1 MFKNVVITRVLHVYS
16 ARWCALWLILA
27 HHRKVL
33 FFSSPRRNRFTAPSQ
48 TLLLFP
54 YTQKKATQPS
64 QHFSSLH
71 PFSLASMDEWQLQSS
86 LASSCSPCME
96 ACSITKTG
104 WKWCESSFLQSTLPR
119 ISLYTSAISQ
129 IPTQHLISTVGWIYG
144 IKSESIRASLISE
157 KTKCILQKGNE

>member
-1 MFKNVVITRVLHVYS
+1 MRPVADFSPPQEGPFFLVLPEEIDLQPL
-16 ARWCALWLILA
+16 ARHFFFSLT
-27 HHRKVL
+27 HRKK
-33 FFSSPRRNRFTAPSQ
+33 PRSQASTFHPCTPS
-48 TLLLFP
+48 LW
-54 YTQKKATQPS
+54 A
-64 QHFSSLH
+64 SL
-71 PFSLASMDEWQLQSS
+71 DEWQLQSS

-157 KTKCILQKGNE
+157 KTKCTLQKGNE